1 MSNKKHPAQEDF
13 RKFMFMVWKHLNL
26 PDPTPV
32 QYDIA
37 HYLQH
42 GPRRSVIEAFRGVGK
57 SWVTSAFACW
67 LGWNDP
73 QSKILVVS
81 ASKERADAFSTF
93 VKRLINEIPV
103 LQHLKPRQDQRD
115 SVISFDF
122 GPATPDHSPSLKSCG
137 ITGQITGSRADVLIA
152 DDIEVPNN
160 SATQAMRDKLS
171 EAVKE
176 FDAIL
181 KPGGRIIYLGTPQ
194 TEMSLYNSLPERGYE
209 IRIWPA
215 LYPRIEKVMSYKG
228 QLAPLITRA
237 LEKDSTLQEQPTDPK
252 RFNELDLMER
262 KASYGKAGFA
272 LQFMLDTSLSD
283 GDRFPLKIQD
293 LIIQHLNP
301 TMAHIKLAWA
311 AAPELTIND
320 LPAVALVG
328 DRYYRPMWTSNEMS
342 EYTGCVMAIDP
353 SGRGS
358 DETGYAIIK
367 ILAGN
372 LFLVAAGGLSGGYSD
387 DTLLTLANL
396 AKTHQV
402 NHVIIEANFGDG
414 MYTKLITPFFG
425 KVGHKVLVEEVKH
438 STQKEARIIDTLEPV
453 LSNHKL
459 VVDQRVIESDFKTA
473 EKDIKYSLFYQLTR
487 ITRDRGSLGHD
498 DRLDAL
504 AIAVAY
510 WVEHMSKDNDKAA
523 ESIKEKV
530 LKRELKDFMGS
541 VLGRKPKATTWMSK
555 NRASR

>member
-1 MSNKKHPAQEDF
+1 
-13 RKFMFMVWKHLNL
+13 MFMVWKHLNL
-26 PDPTPV
+26 PAPTPV

-73 QSKILVVS
+73 QRKILVVS
-81 ASKERADAFSTF
+81 ASKERADAFSIF
-93 VKRLINEIPV
+93 VKRLISEIPV
-103 LQHLKPRQDQRD
+103 IQHLKPTADQRD

-215 LYPRIEKVMSYKG
+215 LYPTIQKVMSYKG
-228 QLAPLITRA
+228 QLAPMVTRA
-237 LEKDSTLQEQPTDPK
+237 LEADPSLQGKPLDPK
-252 RFNELDLMER
+252 RFDEKDLAER
-262 KASYGKAGFA
+262 AASYGRAGFA

-283 GDRFPLKIQD
+283 GDRYPLKIQD
-293 LIIQHLNP
+293 LIVMSLNP
-301 TMAHIKLAWA
+301 TMAHVKLAWA
-311 AAPELTIND
+311 AAPEVTIND
-320 LPAVALVG
+320 LPAVALTG
-328 DRYYRPMWTSNEMS
+328 DRYYHPMWKSPEMS

-353 SGRGS
+353 SGRGQ

-367 ILAGN
+367 VLAGN
-372 LFLVAAGGLSGGYSD
+372 LFLVAAGGLKGGYSD
-387 DTLLTLANL
+387 ETLMTLANL
-396 AKTHQV
+396 AKTHQA

-414 MYTKLITPFFG
+414 MYTKLITPFFS
-425 KVGHKVLVEEVKH
+425 KAGHKVLVEEVKH
-438 STQKEARIIDTLEPV
+438 STQKELRIIDTLEPV
-453 LSNHKL
+453 ISNHKL
-459 VVDQRVIESDFKTA
+459 IVDPRVIEADFKTA
-473 EKDIKYSLFYQLTR
+473 EADIKYSLFYQMTR
-487 ITRDRGSLGHD
+487 LTRDRGSLAHD

-510 WVEHMSKDNDKAA
+510 WIEHMARDNDKAA
-523 ESIKEKV
+523 DAIKSRAMAEE
-530 LKRELKDFMGS
+530 LKRWKTGITGQKKNQ
-541 VLGRKPKATTWMSK
+541 VTTWQGH
-555 NRASR
+555 NVASRR